1 MSLQYIIDTA
11 EAIQFER
18 NPVVAQSIS
27 RNQKI
32 ITAVRNSN
40 KPFKF
45 VITPSSG
52 LRYVDNRTTL
62 EQLYVTDRYVET
74 AVKLGNATGQTWLV
88 DYRGAPGYTNA
99 ESLFTIGGFTGN
111 VMNLA
116 FTGAISSLGSTAVL
130 FYAGDIIQP
139 KNSRYPYVVSSTVLR
154 GTGSVVSVALNRG
167 VMSDVN
173 ITSQGIYVGKNCSYR
188 VVATNLPTQGV
199 NGDRLVTFS
208 GDFELTE
215 VVL

>member
-18 NPVVAQSIS
+18 NAVVAQSIS

-40 KPFKF
+40 KPWKF
-45 VITPSSG
+45 YVSPSTG
-52 LRYVDNRTTL
+52 MKYVDVRTTL
-62 EQLYVTDRYVET
+62 EQLFVTDRHTET
-74 AVKLGNATGQTWLV
+74 AVKIGNVAGQSWLV

-99 ESLFTIGGFTGN
+99 ESLFVIGGYTGN
-111 VMNLA
+111 V
-116 FTGAISSLGSTAVL
+116 FTMSFSGAIANLSSSAVL

-139 KNSRYPYVVSSTVLR
+139 KNSRYPYVVSSNIIR
-154 GTGSVVSVALNRG
+154 GNGNSVSVPVNRG
-167 VMSDVN
+167 IMADQTLTN
-173 ITSQGIYVGKNCSYR
+173 QGIYVGKNCSYR
-188 VVATNLPTQGV
+188 VVATNLPTMGV
-199 NGDRLVTFS
+199 NGDRRVTFS

>member
-18 NPVVAQSIS
+18 APIVAQTIS

-40 KPFKF
+40 RPFKF
-45 VITPSSG
+45 IVSPSSG

-62 EQLYVTDRYVET
+62 EQLYVTDRHTET
-74 AVKLGNATGQTWLV
+74 AIKLGNASGQTWLV

-99 ESLFTIGGFTGN
+99 ESLFTIGGSTGN
-111 VMNLA
+111 ILNLS
-116 FTGAISSLGSTAVL
+116 FTGAIASLGSTAVL

-139 KNSRYPYVVSSTVLR
+139 KNSRYPYVVSSTILR
-154 GTGSVVSVALNRG
+154 GTGSTVSVAVNRG
-167 VMSDVN
+167 IITDV
-173 ITSQGIYVGKNCSYR
+173 SLVGQGIFVGKNCSYR
-188 VVATNLPTQGV
+188 VVATVLPTRGV